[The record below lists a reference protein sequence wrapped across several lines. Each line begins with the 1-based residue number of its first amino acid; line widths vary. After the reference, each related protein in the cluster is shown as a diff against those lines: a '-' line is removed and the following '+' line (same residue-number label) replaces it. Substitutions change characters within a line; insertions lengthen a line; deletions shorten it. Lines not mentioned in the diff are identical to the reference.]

1 MFLTIKELNPATGKI
16 RKLFLPLD
24 LSWNN
29 LDSKIRQYQYR
40 EKITD
45 LNLIKKKKKKKLT
58 LREKPGQEVTVSIM
72 GLTGSELKLE
82 ANSFA
87 NPYFS
92 TLGFRLILH
101 H

>member
-40 EKITD
+40 EKKITD
-45 LNLIKKKKKKKLT
+45 LNLIKKK
-58 LREKPGQEVTVSIM
+58 
-72 GLTGSELKLE
+72 
-82 ANSFA
+82 N
-87 NPYFS
+87 
-92 TLGFRLILH
+92 
-101 H
+101 

>member
-45 LNLIKKKKKKKLT
+45 LNLIKKKKKKT
-58 LREKPGQEVTVSIM
+58 DTEGEARARSQCQYN
-72 GLTGSELKLE
+72 GSYWL
-82 ANSFA
+82 
-87 NPYFS
+87 
-92 TLGFRLILH
+92 
-101 H
+101 